1 MFRLYWD
8 KFIVPYW
15 PLTYSA
21 VFCFIVASAAGL
33 AAPLVIKVL
42 IDVALD
48 SEELGY
54 LNKIV
59 VAIVVLYSIRAL
71 FYYLYSYN
79 MAKAGNIL
87 ISRMRQEMF
96 TRLQS
101 MDYSYFVNTSTGDI
115 VSYFTND
122 LLLIQQAV
130 SLGVPDLVVESLT
143 LLATIG
149 IMIYFN
155 WQLALVTFVTLP
167 FIIIAI
173 SFFNNKIVNLGTLL
187 ERTMSQVTSSLHQS
201 LLSVVMVQSYGRED
215 YEYEKFLVK
224 IQQAAADFF
233 KVQRLNAVLIPLV
246 EFLAAIGLTII
257 IWVGGL
263 EVINGDLSIGGMF
276 AFLVYIINIPSP
288 IRKITEAYSRMKL
301 GVVVW
306 DKIQDLERQPHLVK
320 DGDQDL
326 PAAKGDVA
334 FQHVSFR
341 YQPDRDVLKDINIAA
356 GPGDV
361 VAIVGPSGAG
371 KSSFANLLLRFYDPS
386 EGTVYL
392 DGIDIRKLKISA
404 LRKHIGFIQQDPIL
418 FDASIL
424 ENIRYGRPCA
434 TFSQIEQ
441 AARLAN
447 AHDFIM
453 ELPRGYDSPVGQL
466 GGQLSGGQRQRIA
479 IARAI
484 ILEPA
489 ILLLDEPTAALDAHA
504 EKLVMAAIRNVSIGR
519 TTFIIT
525 HRLSTLMAS
534 DKVIY
539 LSSGRVLET
548 GTHEQLLR
556 QGGLYSRAMERGEL
570 SMKIDAARA

>member
-1 MFRLYWD
+1 
-8 KFIVPYW
+8 
-15 PLTYSA
+15 
-21 VFCFIVASAAGL
+21 
-33 AAPLVIKVL
+33 
-42 IDVALD
+42 
-48 SEELGY
+48 
-54 LNKIV
+54 
-59 VAIVVLYSIRAL
+59 
-71 FYYLYSYN
+71 
-79 MAKAGNIL
+79 
-87 ISRMRQEMF
+87 
-96 TRLQS
+96 
-101 MDYSYFVNTSTGDI
+101 
-115 VSYFTND
+115 
-122 LLLIQQAV
+122 
-130 SLGVPDLVVESLT
+130 
-143 LLATIG
+143 
-149 IMIYFN
+149 
-155 WQLALVTFVTLP
+155 
-167 FIIIAI
+167 
-173 SFFNNKIVNLGTLL
+173 
-187 ERTMSQVTSSLHQS
+187 
-201 LLSVVMVQSYGRED
+201 
-215 YEYEKFLVK
+215 
-224 IQQAAADFF
+224 
-233 KVQRLNAVLIPLV
+233 
-246 EFLAAIGLTII
+246 
-257 IWVGGL
+257 
-263 EVINGDLSIGGMF
+263 
-276 AFLVYIINIPSP
+276 
-288 IRKITEAYSRMKL
+288 
-301 GVVVW
+301 
-306 DKIQDLERQPHLVK
+306 
-320 DGDQDL
+320 
-326 PAAKGDVA
+326 VA

-392 DGIDIRKLKISA
+392 DGIDIRQLKISA

-434 TFSQIEQ
+434 TYSQIEQ

>member
-15 PLTYSA
+15 PLTYTA
-21 VFCFIVASAAGL
+21 VFCFIIASAAGL

-167 FIIIAI
+167 FIILAI

-392 DGIDIRKLKISA
+392 DGIDIRQLKISA

-434 TFSQIEQ
+434 TYSQIEQ

>member
-1 MFRLYWD
+1 MFRLYWN

-15 PLTYSA
+15 PLTFTA
-21 VFCFIVASAAGL
+21 VFCFMVASAAGL
-33 AAPLVIKVL
+33 AAPLVMKAL

-48 SEELGY
+48 SEDLSY
-54 LNKIV
+54 LNMIV
-59 VAIVVLYSIRAL
+59 IAIVVLYTIRGL
-71 FYYLYSYN
+71 FYFLYSYN
-79 MAKAGNIL
+79 MAKAGNLL
-87 ISRMRQEMF
+87 ITRLRQEMF

-101 MDYSYFVNTSTGDI
+101 LDYSYFINTSTGDI

-143 LLATIG
+143 LAATIG
-149 IMIYFN
+149 IMIYFD
-155 WQLALVTFVTLP
+155 WQLALVTIVTLP
-167 FIIIAI
+167 FIILAI
-173 SFFNNKIVNLGTLL
+173 SFFNRKIVNLGTLL
-187 ERTMSQVTSSLHQS
+187 EQTMSKVTSSLHQS
-201 LLSVVMVQSYGRED
+201 LLSVVMIQSYGREN
-215 YEYEKFLVK
+215 YEYEKFLAR
-224 IQQAAADFF
+224 IRQAADDFF
-233 KVQRLNAVLIPLV
+233 KVQRLNAVLIPMV

-257 IWVGGL
+257 IWFGGL
-263 EVINGDLSIGGMF
+263 EVINGGLTIGGMF
-276 AFLVYIINIPSP
+276 AFLVYIINIPAP
-288 IRKITEAYSRMKL
+288 VRKITEAYSRMKL
-301 GVVVW
+301 GMVVW

-320 DGDQDL
+320 DGDQEL
-326 PAAKGDVA
+326 PAARGEVA
-334 FQHVSFR
+334 FRHVSFR
-341 YQPDRDVLKDINIAA
+341 YQPDRDVLKDVNLSA
-356 GPGDV
+356 GPDDV
-361 VAIVGPSGAG
+361 IAIVGPSGAG

-392 DGIDIRKLKISA
+392 DGIDIRQLKIGA

-424 ENIRYGRPCA
+424 ENIRYGRPAA
-434 TFSQIEQ
+434 TYSQVEQ

-525 HRLSTLMAS
+525 HRLPTLMAS
-534 DKVIY
+534 DKVVY
-539 LSSGRVLET
+539 LSGGRVLET
-548 GTHEQLLR
+548 GTHEQLRR
-556 QGGLYSRAMERGEL
+556 QGGLYARAIERGEL
-570 SMKIDAARA
+570 SLRVDPTEA